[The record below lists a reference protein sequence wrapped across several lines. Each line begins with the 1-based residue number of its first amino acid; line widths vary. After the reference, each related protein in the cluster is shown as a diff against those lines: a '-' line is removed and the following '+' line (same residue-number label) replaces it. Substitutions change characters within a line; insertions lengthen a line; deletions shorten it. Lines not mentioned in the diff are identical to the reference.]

1 LKRCILLS
9 CPCPHVRSLPW
20 HYLHPDSTTRV
31 VQPGLCFHRDS
42 RESAESC
49 SPHTSRCP
57 GDCAPSWSFRALRR
71 SFRCSDSANSTCVSL
86 TTTRLTSPGSA
97 TSSGFPSPSTLHS
110 ASACPTLFRVGV
122 APGLP
127 FSFEGFS
134 PFVAPGASR
143 LEVSSLSLSP
153 SASLRSP
160 LSIGFEDV
168 SIGRMRCRRRAGLV
182 RCVAR
187 SFLGGFPLRGF
198 DLLGL
203 APRFRGAPLLGFSGS
218 SIPPCDGSTLTSCS
232 SEFQRTKKSTR
243 LALRLPP

>member
-1 LKRCILLS
+1 M
-9 CPCPHVRSLPW
+9 SLPSRSKSSLARSASLIPQLAL
-20 HYLHPDSTTRV
+20 YNLGCAFIVTLASRLKV
-31 VQPGLCFHRDS
+31 VLLTPRDVLEIARLPGVFGH
-42 RESAESC
+42 
-49 SPHTSRCP
+49 
-57 GDCAPSWSFRALRR
+57 LRR
-71 SFRCSDSANSTCVSL
+71 SIRCSDSANSTCVSL
-86 TTTRLTSPGSA
+86 TSARLTTPGSA

-110 ASACPTLFRVGV
+110 ASASPTLFRVGV

-143 LEVSSLSLSP
+143 LAVSSVSSSP
-153 SASLRSP
+153 SNSLRSS

-168 SIGRMRCRRRAGLV
+168 SIERMRCRRRACLV
-182 RCVAR
+182 RDAAR
-187 SFLGGFPLRGF
+187 SFLGCCPLRGF

-243 LALRLPP
+243 LSLRLPP